1 MTLQVLVNLWV
12 RVYVWVCVGVRASV
26 HLQGGPDPYDNLC
39 SYVVPQKS
47 PMMSDS
53 VAERNLQLKTSYT
66 SLPCIMHP
74 AGICLFVSMCLLV
87 CVCVYVCACLCQCAC
102 IQIYVHLLRILLV
115 WVMAHHISCVAECC
129 SASQCNAMCCSVLRR
144 VLQCVVRIAPQRMS
158 RVCV

>member
-12 RVYVWVCVGVRASV
+12 RVYMWVCVGVRASV

-74 AGICLFVSMCLLV
+74 AGICLFVSICLLV

-102 IQIYVHLLRILLV
+102 IQFMYTYYEFCWYGSWHTTFRVLQSVAVRRS
-115 WVMAHHISCVAECC
+115 VMQCAAVCCAECC
-129 SASQCNAMCCSVLRR
+129 NVLY
-144 VLQCVVRIAPQRMS
+144 VS
-158 RVCV
+158 HHSE